1 MSYIVKQSTPF
12 GAIHVHLATSFYIKE
27 KKCSRNTREYL
38 GKLDSKGTELILGSK
53 TKEPTKEIIELLK
66 AKKIDYAG
74 KKSTGPG
81 QKKRTSS
88 ILKSKSSSLTVREI
102 GGLKAFRHLSKEIG
116 LTASLQKGFGSKLSD
131 KLIELA
137 IFQACENA
145 PLYLAEIWAYDVGL
159 GQGFSSSSIT
169 RITTEIGNK
178 MKERDSFYKSW
189 FIACGNPKSLIHDTT
204 SISTYS
210 KKINDSEWGY
220 NRDKEKLKQI
230 NMALVVSEEKQLPL
244 WYRIIPGSIPD
255 VSTLKITG
263 DILKSLGLSG
273 FSYSLDRGYYSN
285 TNLQAMFA
293 ASIDFTIGVPL
304 QVSKAQKIIKTSHKN
319 LMSPKS
325 SFLYNGKRMRS
336 VDSIFSVEL
345 PNKEI
350 KEITGTLFYDP
361 DRQEL
366 SASHFEKIILE
377 LEEKAGKEEF
387 KSSNNANEW
396 ILDNAAGKLSN
407 YLRVKK
413 IMQKWTVIR
422 KPNLINKAIR
432 QFGLAL
438 VVSSLK
444 KTSSE
449 QTLNNYRSRD
459 IAEKIFNIVKND
471 VGEKRIKT
479 GKSKNVNGR
488 LFIAFIA
495 AILRASFQNK
505 LRESNLLKTFSVNE
519 AVALLSKIR
528 QIKLSDDTVQISE
541 IPKKT
546 KIIQKAIGFEI

>member
-1 MSYIVKQSTPF
+1 
-12 GAIHVHLATSFYIKE
+12 
-27 KKCSRNTREYL
+27 
-38 GKLDSKGTELILGSK
+38 
-53 TKEPTKEIIELLK
+53 
-66 AKKIDYAG
+66 
-74 KKSTGPG
+74 
-81 QKKRTSS
+81 
-88 ILKSKSSSLTVREI
+88 
-102 GGLKAFRHLSKEIG
+102 
-116 LTASLQKGFGSKLSD
+116 
-131 KLIELA
+131 
-137 IFQACENA
+137 
-145 PLYLAEIWAYDVGL
+145 
-159 GQGFSSSSIT
+159 
-169 RITTEIGNK
+169 
-178 MKERDSFYKSW
+178 
-189 FIACGNPKSLIHDTT
+189 
-204 SISTYS
+204 
-210 KKINDSEWGY
+210 
-220 NRDKEKLKQI
+220 
-230 NMALVVSEEKQLPL
+230 MALVVSEEKQLPL